1 MEYKLQW
8 KPKPGQLL
16 LYIDFSAIK
25 QRSIEA
31 TLQILKE
38 LSYEPELRYSER
50 EGQVKL
56 YALLKDEQH
65 DPSVPIPEE
74 YMEEELGAL
83 YERLVPDDLAIR
95 CARGLPQTNLVT
107 VASHPL

>member
-8 KPKPGQLL
+8 KPRPGQLL
-16 LYIDFSAIK
+16 LYIDFSEIK

-65 DPSVPIPEE
+65 DPSVPIPDE
-74 YMEEELGAL
+74 YLEDELEAL
-83 YERLVPDDLAIR
+83 YERLLPDDLAIR
-95 CARGLPQTNLVT
+95 CARGLIQKHTTSV
-107 VASHPL
+107 